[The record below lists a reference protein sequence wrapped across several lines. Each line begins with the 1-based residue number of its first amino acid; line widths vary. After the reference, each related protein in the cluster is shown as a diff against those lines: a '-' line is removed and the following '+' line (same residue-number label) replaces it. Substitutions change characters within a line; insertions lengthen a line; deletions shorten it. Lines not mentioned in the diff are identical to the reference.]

1 MRRREWAELILMG
14 MTLWIEGELIYQALS
29 VSQLFDRI
37 LLVDEVWVALT
48 SERRL
53 SVFGVGGVMTTE
65 VL

>member
-1 MRRREWAELILMG
+1 MG